1 MPVVHDALSAVIAE
15 KAGFKAIA
23 AAGYANSA
31 SMLGRPDI
39 GLLTLTEMTEC
50 ARRIV
55 DAVSLPVF
63 ADGDA
68 GHGGVNNV
76 MRTVN
81 LFEKAGA
88 QALMLED
95 QISPKRCGHMSGKR
109 VVSTEEMTLRLK
121 AALRARTIDDM
132 LIVAR
137 TDSLQEHG
145 LEEAI
150 ERSNTYLDYG
160 ADMVFI
166 EAPNSRE
173 ELKTIPRRVKGPV
186 MANMIPG
193 GVTPLCSAPELE
205 KMGYALVAYP
215 TLCTHAMAKAVQHVL
230 QHLIRTG
237 DAEGISDQLMGFQE
251 LHSLMG
257 LEDIRREEQQ
267 LFHHSS
273 KDE

>member
-31 SMLGRPDI
+31 SLLGRPDI

-76 MRTVN
+76 MRTVS
-81 LFEKAGA
+81 LFEKAGV

-109 VVSTEEMTLRLK
+109 VVGTEEMTLRLK
-121 AALRARTIDDM
+121 AALRARTVDDM

-137 TDSLQEHG
+137 TDALQEHG

-150 ERSNTYLDYG
+150 ERSNTYLDNG

-166 EAPNSRE
+166 EAPTSRE
-173 ELKTIPRRVKGPV
+173 QLQMIPRRVKGPV

-193 GVTPLCSAPELE
+193 GVTPLCSAMELE
-205 KMGYALVAYP
+205 KMGYSLVAYP
-215 TLCTHAMAKAVQHVL
+215 TVCTHAMAKAAQRVL
-230 QHLIRTG
+230 QHLVRTG
-237 DAEGISDQLMGFQE
+237 DAESISDQLMGFKE
-251 LHSLMG
+251 LHALMG
-257 LEDIRREEQQ
+257 LEDIRHEEDQ
-267 LFHHSS
+267 LLRRSLNN
-273 KDE
+273 E